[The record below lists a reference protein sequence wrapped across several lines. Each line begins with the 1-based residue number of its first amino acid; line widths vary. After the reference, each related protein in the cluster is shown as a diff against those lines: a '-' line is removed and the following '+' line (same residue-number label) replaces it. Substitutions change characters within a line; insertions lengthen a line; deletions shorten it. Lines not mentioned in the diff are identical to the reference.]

1 MSSSCNRRSSPPV
14 TEIIHGGSILRTYPL
29 IHNEATQE
37 TKIAIDQDSHNATP
51 AAAEFPQVNSSI
63 LSTFPS
69 NTYTRIRPKQ
79 NRSVAKEIIVSD
91 NPVNQESIFN
101 PTEPGTYHEAIN
113 CLETDFWIKG
123 IKEEYTTLENNTWIL
138 CQLPSDQKAIVGK
151 WVLKYKPV
159 LRQLPHDT
167 RPGS

>member
-1 MSSSCNRRSSPPV
+1 MLLQLQQKFLKSTAASNQPCRP
-14 TEIIHGGSILRTYPL
+14 TL
-29 IHNEATQE
+29 IHVL
-37 TKIAIDQDSHNATP
+37 DQDRSG
-51 AAAEFPQVNSSI
+51 QS
-63 LSTFPS
+63 
-69 NTYTRIRPKQ
+69 PKK
-79 NRSVAKEIIVSD
+79 SFFSD

-123 IKEEYTTLENNTWIL
+123 INEEYTTLENNTWIL
-138 CQLPSDQKAIVGK
+138 CQLPADQKAIVGK